1 MTIAVLFNQPREL
14 VEESEVSIVLS
25 TLQQAVVD
33 AFKNLGLK
41 IVDQSEQT
49 LIIRQPIMGG
59 KMIETSHRVS
69 RVNLQDSK
77 SQIDIAIEM
86 QNDGI
91 ERVGVMLVDD
101 ESTDSEFALF
111 STATVE
117 RVSMRPNIKWMT
129 SLLKQWCDAHDISL

>member
-1 MTIAVLFNQPREL
+1 M
-14 VEESEVSIVLS
+14 LS

-41 IVDQSEQT
+41 IADQSEQT

-77 SQIDIAIEM
+77 SQIDVAIEM

-129 SLLKQWCDAHDISL
+129 SLLKQWCYAHDISL

>member
-1 MTIAVLFNQPREL
+1 M
-14 VEESEVSIVLS
+14 LS

-77 SQIDIAIEM
+77 SQIDVAIEM

-129 SLLKQWCDAHDISL
+129 LLLKQWCYAHDISL

>member
-41 IVDQSEQT
+41 IVNQSEQT

-129 SLLKQWCDAHDISL
+129 SLLKQWCYAHDISL